1 MSMGLLERAHATLT
15 ELQGL
20 SRLLPGL
27 PALNPLGH
35 RSSAQVL
42 KDLAGAAPN
51 RVGLAYERER
61 WTWRDINSR
70 ANQYAH
76 FAIRERLQR
85 GDVVALM
92 MDSRPDYLF
101 AASGLNRIGVVSAL
115 INTHLSGTALAHA
128 IEVAKPKAL
137 LVGGEHVGVIDEV
150 LDHLP
155 RLSKAHAVWVQVE
168 PGQQEAYS
176 GFRVINPEVAACSPE
191 DPSRRALPETTAPM
205 CYIYTSGTTGLPK
218 AAIISN
224 QRWLEAGLVL
234 GRVIG
239 EMTPRD
245 VLYLTLPLYHSAAFL
260 AAWGAVLETGAT
272 LALRR
277 KFSASQFWDDVRTFD
292 ATVFIYI
299 GELCR
304 YLLSQPPAP
313 NERRHHLRLC
323 MGNGLRPDIWRKFQ
337 ARFRIPLIREYYG
350 ATEGNLGLVNLEGRP
365 GMIGRLL
372 PGVVIVQCDPLTGEI
387 VRNRDGRCLPVA
399 VGQRG
404 LLLGRINAV
413 MSFDGYVDRLATRK
427 KIVRDV
433 FSKGDAYFNTGDIV
447 QLHADGWVSF
457 ADRVG
462 DTFRWKGENVSTHEV
477 AEILSRARGLQEAN
491 VYGVRVNGAD
501 GRVGMASLVVSED
514 FDLDAFAR
522 NVVDNLAS
530 YQRPY
535 FLRLVPN
542 MRITATFKH
551 QKNDYRDEGYDPS
564 QVKDPLYY
572 LDGRRYVPI
581 DPELYR
587 RLAAG
592 EIGPH

>member
-1 MSMGLLERAHATLT
+1 MGLWERAHAAWT

-20 SRLLPGL
+20 GRLLPGL
-27 PALNPLGH
+27 PALNPFGH
-35 RSSAQVL
+35 CSAAQIL
-42 KDLAGAAPN
+42 TELASTAPN
-51 RVGLAYERER
+51 RVGLAYQGER
-61 WTWRDINSR
+61 WTWKDIHRR

-76 FAIRERLQR
+76 FAIRQRLQR

-92 MDSRPDYLF
+92 MDSRPEYLF
-101 AASGLNRIGVVSAL
+101 IASALNRIGVVSAL
-115 INTHLSGTALAHA
+115 INTHLSGAALAHA
-128 IEVAKPKAL
+128 IAIAKPKAL
-137 LVGGEHVGVIDEV
+137 LVGGEHVGVIDDV
-150 LDHLP
+150 LDRLP
-155 RLSKAHAVWVQVE
+155 RLSKARTVWVQVE
-168 PGQQEAYS
+168 PGQEEAAR
-176 GFRVINPEVAACSPE
+176 GFRVINAEVAACSAE
-191 DPSRRALPETTAPM
+191 EPSRRALPETTAPM

-218 AAIISN
+218 AAVISN
-224 QRWLEAGLVL
+224 QRWLEAGLIL
-234 GRVIG
+234 GRGIG
-239 EMTPRD
+239 EMTPSD
-245 VLYLTLPLYHSAAFL
+245 VLYLTLPLYHSAGFL
-260 AAWGAVLETGAT
+260 GAWGAVLATGAT

-277 KFSASQFWDDVRTFD
+277 KFSASQFWEDVRSFD

-313 NERRHHLRLC
+313 DERHHHLRLC
-323 MGNGLRPDIWRKFQ
+323 MGNGLRPDVWRKFQ
-337 ARFRIPLIREYYG
+337 ARFHIPLIREYYG

-365 GMIGRLL
+365 GMIGRVL
-372 PGVVIVQCDPLTGEI
+372 PGVAIVQCDPLTGEI
-387 VRNRDGRCLPVA
+387 LRNHEGRCVPVA
-399 VGQRG
+399 EGQRG

-433 FSKGDAYFNTGDIV
+433 FSTGDAYFNTGDIV

-522 NVVDNLAS
+522 GVVAHLAS

-542 MRITATFKH
+542 MQVTGTFKH
-551 QKNDYRDEGYDPS
+551 QKNDYRNEGYDPS

-572 LDGRRYVPI
+572 LDGRRYVRI
-581 DPELYR
+581 DPDLYR
-587 RLAAG
+587 RIAEG